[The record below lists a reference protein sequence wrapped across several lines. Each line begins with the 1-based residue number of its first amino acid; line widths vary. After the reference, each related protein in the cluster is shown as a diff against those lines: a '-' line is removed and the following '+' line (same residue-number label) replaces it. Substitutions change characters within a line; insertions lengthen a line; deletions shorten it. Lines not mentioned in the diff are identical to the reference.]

1 MANRIKAINA
11 YMPSIVLGKRIVMSD
26 IVAYIAHSTGLN
38 EGAIRQVLAE
48 LRDAVIFFLL
58 HGQPVQL
65 EGLGTYTP
73 TIDLTGQIGIG
84 HRADVNIKYRLNDT
98 GAFKAEIDNR
108 EYIPS
113 TSSGQAARA
122 ATTWSP
128 SGTPTTQTTRWRK
141 RPDKGDSRLY
151 TG

>member
-1 MANRIKAINA
+1 MASRIKAINA
-11 YMPSIVLGKRIVMSD
+11 YMPSIRLGKRIVMND
-26 IVAYIAHSTGLN
+26 IIAYIAHSTGIN
-38 EGAIRQVLAE
+38 ERTIRQVLAE

-73 TIDLTGQIGIG
+73 KLDLTGEIGVG

-108 EYIPS
+108 EQIGK
-113 TSSGQAARA
+113 TGDDLVDLWNADH
-122 ATTWSP
+122 
-128 SGTPTTQTTRWRK
+128 
-141 RPDKGDSRLY
+141 PDDPVS
-151 TG
+151 

>member
-38 EGAIRQVLAE
+38 EGIIRQVLAE
-48 LRDAVIFFLL
+48 LRDTVIFFLL
-58 HGQPVQL
+58 HGQSVQL

-73 TIDLTGQIGIG
+73 TIDLTGEIGIG

-98 GAFKAEIDNR
+98 GAFKADIENR
-108 EYIPS
+108 EYIGK
-113 TSSGQAARA
+113 SGDDLVAKWN
-122 ATTWSP
+122 TDH
-128 SGTPTTQTTRWRK
+128 
-141 RPDKGDSRLY
+141 PDDKVA
-151 TG
+151 